1 MDELVSKMAAVS
13 VDDGDANVMFEDDAE
28 RYLVAVAGLCGDEGA
43 ASVEAA
49 NRMNKFLPREIVS
62 SILDRCAMKRPSSYR
77 TPIIIFYYEILLE
90 KTKYA
95 ITISYVATLECER
108 EDGCVGNWNSY
119 RVSKSGFTV
128 DTYAAVR
135 D

>member
-62 SILDRCAMKRPSSYR
+62 SILTESVP
-77 TPIIIFYYEILLE
+77 
-90 KTKYA
+90 
-95 ITISYVATLECER
+95 
-108 EDGCVGNWNSY
+108 
-119 RVSKSGFTV
+119 
-128 DTYAAVR
+128 
-135 D
+135 